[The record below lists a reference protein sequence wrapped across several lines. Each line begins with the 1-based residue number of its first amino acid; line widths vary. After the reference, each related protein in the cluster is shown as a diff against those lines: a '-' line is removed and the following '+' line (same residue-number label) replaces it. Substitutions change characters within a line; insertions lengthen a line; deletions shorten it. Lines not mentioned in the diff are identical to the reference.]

1 MGSGQPSP
9 PFPTP
14 NSAQSPPSWP
24 YFPGFFDLPAGR
36 RGVWALVSGMCDL
49 VLSNIWR
56 NEYYL
61 ADLSLQVHSYLPREY
76 FFKKFKKIGQILAE
90 LWP

>member
-1 MGSGQPSP
+1 MGPRSTLP

-36 RGVWALVSGMCDL
+36 RGVWALVSGICDL

-56 NEYYL
+56 NKYYF
-61 ADLSLQVHSYLPREY
+61 ADLSIYLYPYLLREY
-76 FFKKFKKIGQILAE
+76 FLKSF
-90 LWP
+90 